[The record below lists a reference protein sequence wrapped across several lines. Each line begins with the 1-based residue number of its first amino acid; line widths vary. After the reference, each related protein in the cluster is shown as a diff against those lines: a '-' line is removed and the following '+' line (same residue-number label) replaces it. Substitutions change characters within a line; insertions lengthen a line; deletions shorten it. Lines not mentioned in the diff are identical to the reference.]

1 MAPAVAVAER
11 RDSLRPGPQPD
22 GTYLIKELG
31 LCAYIL
37 RKAEG
42 AELAPTSRRGRDGWM
57 LFVSVNPE
65 DPAAGHNAVEK
76 LQRRWATS
84 DEAQHDSMVR
94 QIKTSIYGD

>member
-1 MAPAVAVAER
+1 MAHAAAADR
-11 RDSLRPGPQPD
+11 RDIVRPGPQSD

-42 AELAPTSRRGRDGWM
+42 AELAPTSHRARDGWM

-65 DPAAGHNAVEK
+65 DPPAGHDVIQK
-76 LQRRWATS
+76 LMKRWATS
-84 DEAQHDSMVR
+84 DESQHDSMVR